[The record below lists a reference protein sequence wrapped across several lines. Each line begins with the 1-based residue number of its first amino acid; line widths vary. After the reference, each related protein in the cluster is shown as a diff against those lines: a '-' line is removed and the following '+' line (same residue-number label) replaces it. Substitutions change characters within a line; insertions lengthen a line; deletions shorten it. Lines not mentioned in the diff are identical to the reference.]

1 MAIVVQKVQ
10 SPVGDLLLGASPDG
24 IVAVEFMDDS
34 FDKATLSLKKRLR
47 CDVIPGR
54 HPHLELLAG
63 QLDDYFQGRL
73 RQFSVPF
80 DIRGTAFQQS
90 VWQKLTEIPYGET
103 RSYLDIAKSLGNPK
117 SGRAVGL
124 ANGANRIAIVIP
136 CHRVINTGGGLGGYG
151 GGLDRKRFLL
161 HLETGRSDSPLVSS
175 NSSTRAF
182 SYGPA
187 EVSSRQPQR
196 SK

>member
-1 MAIVVQKVQ
+1 
-10 SPVGDLLLGASPDG
+10 
-24 IVAVEFMDDS
+24 MDDS
-34 FDKATLSLKKRLR
+34 FDVASAKLKNCLNH
-47 CDVIPGR
+47 DVTPGE
-54 HPHLELLAG
+54 HPLLGLLTG
-63 QLDDYFQGRL
+63 QLDAYFRRELQ
-73 RQFSVPF
+73 QFSVPL
-80 DIRGTAFQQS
+80 DIRGTTFQQD
-90 VWQKLTEIPYGET
+90 VWKMLTEIPYGET
-103 RSYLDIAKSLGNPK
+103 RSYLDIAKAIGNPK

-161 HLETGRSDSPLVSS
+161 QLEAGRSELQVDSVS
-175 NSSTRAF
+175 SSTRAF

-187 EVSSRQPQR
+187 DVSSRQPQR